1 MMKLFGFGIVELV
14 VMAIVAAGLCAF
26 IVGCKA
32 AEGVVYYLAG
42 RFIVNYFGW

>member
-1 MMKLFGFGIVELV
+1 MKLFGFGIVELV
-14 VMAIVAAGLCAF
+14 VVAIVAAGSLAF

-32 AEGVVYYLAG
+32 AEVIVYYLAG